1 MAEAGAR
8 RGSTPRIGVRTTK
21 QRTAVLE
28 TLQKL
33 NNFMSARDIHRRLQD
48 DGASVG
54 LTTVYRTLQSLT
66 EMKAV
71 DVLHTDGGEA
81 LYRLCSDHHH
91 HHLVCTDCGATVE
104 ISGGPVEKWADEL
117 AGRHGYTMT
126 GHSAEIFG
134 VCSDCRHEGGG
145 PDGGAT
151 D

>member
-1 MAEAGAR
+1 MAHAEGR
-8 RGSTPRIGVRTTK
+8 RTQTPRIGVRTTR

-28 TLQKL
+28 TLQQL
-33 NNFMSARDIHRRLQD
+33 DNFLSARDIHRRLQER
-48 DGASVG
+48 GEKVG

-104 ISGGPVEKWADEL
+104 VSGGPVERWASKL
-117 AGRHGYTMT
+117 AADNGYSMT

-134 VCSDCRHEGGG
+134 LCGDCQ
-145 PDGGAT
+145 DGGADAPGT
-151 D
+151 